1 MRKLSAQLARCETEG
16 ECEASLRGVC
26 EGELMVLEMA
36 EEDAVLVF
44 DRSKG
49 LGRLLLVRVELDCD
63 CDCDC
68 GSADDEAG
76 LGIAA

>member
-1 MRKLSAQLARCETEG
+1 
-16 ECEASLRGVC
+16 
-26 EGELMVLEMA
+26 MVLEMA
-36 EEDAVLVF
+36 EEEAVFVF

-49 LGRLLLVRVELDCD
+49 LGRLLVRVELD

-76 LGIAA
+76 FGIAV

>member
-1 MRKLSAQLARCETEG
+1 M
-16 ECEASLRGVC
+16 
-26 EGELMVLEMA
+26 LEMA
-36 EEDAVLVF
+36 EEEAVLVF

-49 LGRLLLVRVELDCD
+49 LGRLLVRVELD

-76 LGIAA
+76 FGIAA

>member
-1 MRKLSAQLARCETEG
+1 
-16 ECEASLRGVC
+16 
-26 EGELMVLEMA
+26 MVLEMA

>member
-1 MRKLSAQLARCETEG
+1 MRRLSAKLLRWETAG
-16 ECEASLRGVC
+16 ECEASLRGVWT
-26 EGELMVLEMA
+26 GELIVLEMA
-36 EEDAVLVF
+36 EEEAVFVF

-49 LGRLLLVRVELDCD
+49 LGRLLVRVELD

-76 LGIAA
+76 FGIAA

>member
-1 MRKLSAQLARCETEG
+1 
-16 ECEASLRGVC
+16 
-26 EGELMVLEMA
+26 VLEMA
-36 EEDAVLVF
+36 EEEAVLVF

-49 LGRLLLVRVELDCD
+49 LGRLLVRVELD

-76 LGIAA
+76 FGIAA